1 MASKQIRP
9 AVVKYAGEVAQA
21 IIAMKAVGMDT
32 IAQEELLRDINENLK
47 LLHEKLKVLEEETER
62 AGALQEDNKTQAFF
76 YRDHVFKAMKELREP
91 ADRLELLVD
100 ENSWPL
106 PTYGELLFNI

>member
-1 MASKQIRP
+1 
-9 AVVKYAGEVAQA
+9 
-21 IIAMKAVGMDT
+21 
-32 IAQEELLRDINENLK
+32 
-47 LLHEKLKVLEEETER
+47 
-62 AGALQEDNKTQAFF
+62 
-76 YRDHVFKAMKELREP
+76 MKELREP

>member
-1 MASKQIRP
+1 
-9 AVVKYAGEVAQA
+9 
-21 IIAMKAVGMDT
+21 MDT
-32 IAQEELLRDINENLK
+32 TAQEEILQDINENLK

-62 AGALQEDNKTQAFF
+62 AGALQEDNIRQAIC

-106 PTYGELLFNI
+106 PTYGELHFNI

>member
-62 AGALQEDNKTQAFF
+62 ARGIA
-76 YRDHVFKAMKELREP
+76 
-91 ADRLELLVD
+91 
-100 ENSWPL
+100 
-106 PTYGELLFNI
+106 GG